1 MYSFQYFIITE
12 NAFFDNPFLYL
23 SAVCGKILKTHGIL
37 NRVGKERGIFF
48 MNENDL
54 RCYLEQYKEGSLS
67 QDDLCTLLQQ
77 ERCGFADLGF
87 AHVDLAR
94 NHAAVFPRSF
104 IVQGKTAEQSVSIIE
119 TLFQRSAGN
128 ILATKCS
135 EEIFAAVKP
144 KIPAAEYHPFPKH

>member
-1 MYSFQYFIITE
+1 
-12 NAFFDNPFLYL
+12 
-23 SAVCGKILKTHGIL
+23 
-37 NRVGKERGIFF
+37 

-94 NHAAVFPRSF
+94 ESRRGFPE
-104 IVQGKTAEQSVSIIE
+104 VVYCKGKTAEQSVSIIE
-119 TLFQRSAGN
+119 TLFSVLR
-128 ILATKCS
+128 
-135 EEIFAAVKP
+135 EIFWPPNARKKFLP
-144 KIPAAEYHPFPKH
+144 L